1 MRWLAAS
8 GKKGIQGEK
17 QVARRLRRLDSRQ
30 YIVLSDLL
38 LPCGSRL
45 TQIDHV
51 VVSVYGIFVI
61 ETKNYHGTISGSI
74 WKEFWV
80 QECHG
85 RQYDLRNPFRQNY
98 AHVQALASLLGLE
111 RDCLAFADDAVL
123 QVVQPEDSTE
133 QLVPISKVCRAVRR
147 RKQPLLLWDD
157 VRYYAGVILCAN
169 IEDSQARE
177 QHLSQ
182 IDDEIAYRRF
192 ALARFMAVPTIRNAA
207 IRWKMKCSEKVKLC
221 KLVIIFMKI
230 KCEKTLAFPNQM
242 CYTTEVHEY
251 RMHAIK
257 GNTAQSL

>member
-1 MRWLAAS
+1 MKWLKAS

-111 RDCLAFADDAVL
+111 RDCFFSVVAFADDAVL
-123 QVVQPEDSTE
+123 QVLQPEDSTE

-169 IEDSQARE
+169 IEDPQARE

-192 ALARFMAVPTIRNAA
+192 ALRRG
-207 IRWKMKCSEKVKLC
+207 LC
-221 KLVIIFMKI
+221 PRCGGKLVLRQGRYGSFYG
-230 KCEKTLAFPNQM
+230 CSNYPECRYTLEN
-242 CYTTEVHEY
+242 EV
-251 RMHAIK
+251 
-257 GNTAQSL
+257 

>member
-1 MRWLAAS
+1 MKWLAAS

-111 RDCLAFADDAVL
+111 RDCFFSVVAFADDAVL

-133 QLVPISKVCRAVRR
+133 QLVPISKVCRAV
-147 RKQPLLLWDD
+147 PSA
-157 VRYYAGVILCAN
+157 AGNSPCCCGTM
-169 IEDSQARE
+169 S
-177 QHLSQ
+177 
-182 IDDEIAYRRF
+182 
-192 ALARFMAVPTIRNAA
+192 A
-207 IRWKMKCSEKVKLC
+207 I
-221 KLVIIFMKI
+221 
-230 KCEKTLAFPNQM
+230 TPA
-242 CYTTEVHEY
+242 
-251 RMHAIK
+251 
-257 GNTAQSL
+257 

>member
-1 MRWLAAS
+1 MPFLHRPEGRTLKWLAAS

-111 RDCLAFADDAVL
+111 RDCFFSVVAFADDAVL
-123 QVVQPEDSTE
+123 QVVQPEDSTRTAGAYF
-133 QLVPISKVCRAVRR
+133 QGVPCRPPPETAPAAVGRCPLLRR
-147 RKQPLLLWDD
+147 RDFVCQHRGPAGTGTAPLPD
-157 VRYYAGVILCAN
+157 R
-169 IEDSQARE
+169 
-177 QHLSQ
+177 
-182 IDDEIAYRRF
+182 
-192 ALARFMAVPTIRNAA
+192 
-207 IRWKMKCSEKVKLC
+207 
-221 KLVIIFMKI
+221 
-230 KCEKTLAFPNQM
+230 
-242 CYTTEVHEY
+242 
-251 RMHAIK
+251 
-257 GNTAQSL
+257 

>member
-1 MRWLAAS
+1 M
-8 GKKGIQGEK
+8 
-17 QVARRLRRLDSRQ
+17 
-30 YIVLSDLL
+30 LSDLL

-111 RDCLAFADDAVL
+111 RDCFFSVVAFADDAVL

-133 QLVPISKVCRAVRR
+133 QLVSISKVCRAVRR

-157 VRYYAGVILCAN
+157 VRYYAGVICVPT
-169 IEDSQARE
+169 SRT
-177 QHLSQ
+177 
-182 IDDEIAYRRF
+182 RRHGNSTSPRSMTRSLIGGLPCGGDF
-192 ALARFMAVPTIRNAA
+192 VPAAAESWCCGRADTARFTAVPTIPNAA
-207 IRWKMKCSEKVKLC
+207 IRWK
-221 KLVIIFMKI
+221 
-230 KCEKTLAFPNQM
+230 
-242 CYTTEVHEY
+242 
-251 RMHAIK
+251 
-257 GNTAQSL
+257 

>member
-1 MRWLAAS
+1 MKWLEAS

-111 RDCLAFADDAVL
+111 RDCFFSVVAFADDAVL
-123 QVVQPEDSTE
+123 QVVQPEDSTA
-133 QLVPISKVCRAVRR
+133 QLVPISKVCRAVRC
-147 RKQPLLLWDD
+147 RKQHLLLWDD

-169 IEDSQARE
+169 IEDPQARE

-192 ALARFMAVPTIRNAA
+192 ALRRG
-207 IRWKMKCSEKVKLC
+207 LC
-221 KLVIIFMKI
+221 PRCGGKLVLRQGRYGSFYG
-230 KCEKTLAFPNQM
+230 CTNYPECRYTLEN
-242 CYTTEVHEY
+242 EV
-251 RMHAIK
+251 
-257 GNTAQSL
+257 

>member
-1 MRWLAAS
+1 MKWLAAS

-111 RDCLAFADDAVL
+111 RDCFFSVVAFADDAVL

-169 IEDSQARE
+169 IEDPQARE

-182 IDDEIAYRRF
+182 IDDEIAYRPAEGTLSTLRRK
-192 ALARFMAVPTIRNAA
+192 AGAAAGQIR
-207 IRWKMKCSEKVKLC
+207 
-221 KLVIIFMKI
+221 LV
-230 KCEKTLAFPNQM
+230 LRLYQLS
-242 CYTTEVHEY
+242 
-251 RMHAIK
+251 RMPLYAGK
-257 GNTAQSL
+257 

>member
-1 MRWLAAS
+1 MKWLAAS

-111 RDCLAFADDAVL
+111 RDCFFSGGQYRTAGAYFQGVPCRPP
-123 QVVQPEDSTE
+123 PETAPAAMGRCP
-133 QLVPISKVCRAVRR
+133 LLRR
-147 RKQPLLLWDD
+147 RDFVCQHRGPAGTGTAPLPD
-157 VRYYAGVILCAN
+157 R
-169 IEDSQARE
+169 
-177 QHLSQ
+177 
-182 IDDEIAYRRF
+182 
-192 ALARFMAVPTIRNAA
+192 
-207 IRWKMKCSEKVKLC
+207 
-221 KLVIIFMKI
+221 
-230 KCEKTLAFPNQM
+230 
-242 CYTTEVHEY
+242 
-251 RMHAIK
+251 
-257 GNTAQSL
+257 